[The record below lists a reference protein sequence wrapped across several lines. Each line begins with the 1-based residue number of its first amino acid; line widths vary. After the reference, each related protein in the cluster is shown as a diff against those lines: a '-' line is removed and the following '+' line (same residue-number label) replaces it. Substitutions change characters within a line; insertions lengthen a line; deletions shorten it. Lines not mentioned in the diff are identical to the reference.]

1 MNIIET
7 LPQLLRQLRD
17 YERGVTTVEH
27 AIMLVLIAIAVAA
40 RCSVLQ
46 WVNYLNR
53 TRPAQPDWK
62 QVRQMSEA
70 RQDYF

>member
-17 YERGVTTVEH
+17 YERGATTVEY

-40 RCSVLQ
+40 FGVGLTRTMASVF
-46 WVNYLNR
+46 
-53 TRPAQPDWK
+53 
-62 QVRQMSEA
+62 A
-70 RQDYF
+70 RMVGALAGAP

>member
-40 RCSVLQ
+40 FGSGLTRTVASVFSRMVGGLAGA
-46 WVNYLNR
+46 
-53 TRPAQPDWK
+53 P
-62 QVRQMSEA
+62 
-70 RQDYF
+70 